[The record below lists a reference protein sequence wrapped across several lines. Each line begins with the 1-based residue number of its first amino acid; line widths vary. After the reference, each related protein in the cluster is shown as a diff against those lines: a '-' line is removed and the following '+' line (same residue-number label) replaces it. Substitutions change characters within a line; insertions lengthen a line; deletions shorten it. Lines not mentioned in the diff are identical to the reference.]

1 MNGYVLYGYMLLSH
15 KANKQKTR
23 YFNLA
28 RFTCKY
34 VTCNTQTTCARFSM
48 KNCIEVA
55 RGQID

>member
-34 VTCNTQTTCARFSM
+34 VTCNTQTTFLTKGYLIQSLTA
-48 KNCIEVA
+48 
-55 RGQID
+55 QI

>member
-48 KNCIEVA
+48 
-55 RGQID
+55 